1 MNQHDTSHSGIPLD
15 PFYAADGD
23 EDNAPG
29 NFPYTRGKRLPRP
42 GQSWI
47 LRELSGE
54 GTPARSNEQFKSL
67 MAKGQQGLDIIGDTP
82 TMHMLDPDHPHAI
95 HAVGSQGVSLCC
107 RTDFEDLYRDLPL
120 DELSFSQS
128 LPSVPGIAG
137 LYLVAKERGMPSEIL
152 RGSAIQLALYE
163 DDCSYSR
170 HLPLKLRMRM
180 ATDSVAFAAEKMP
193 KFHALL
199 EDTYFFSET
208 GLDSVEEMALGF
220 VELRYYIR
228 ELLKKGVDIDA
239 FAPRIGILLT
249 CRMDLFEEIAK
260 IRATRRIYA
269 RMMKEEFGAKDPRS
283 MALTVT
289 AHTSGLTMTAQQ
301 PVNNV
306 ARGGMQAVALAMA
319 GVQAMEIS
327 TFDEAYRTPSEEAH
341 MVGLRTQ
348 QIVQRETNVTKVA
361 DPLGGSWYVESLT
374 DEMEQRICAE
384 LERIEA
390 KGDIGEL
397 SEQGFFRQIFTNA
410 MERLS
415 RNVNDG
421 TVQRVGVNS
430 HQIPE
435 AEDHMLKEASEKKIE
450 PYREQI
456 EHVRAFKQN
465 RDQDKYKQALGT
477 LYDTAKDEN
486 ANMMD
491 AYVAALEADATIGET
506 AGILRQAYGQKYDPL
521 GNQASPLNI

>member
-1 MNQHDTSHSGIPLD
+1 MTDLGTSYSGIPLE
-15 PFYAADGD
+15 PFYRAEGD
-23 EDNAPG
+23 DENAPG
-29 NFPYTRGKRLPRP
+29 AYPYTRGKRLPRP

-54 GTPARSNEQFKSL
+54 GTPERSNEQFKSL
-67 MAKGQQGLDIIGDTP
+67 IKKGQQGLDIIGDTP
-82 TMHMLDPDHPHAI
+82 TMAMLDPDHPHAV

-107 RTDFEDLYRDLPL
+107 RADYEALYRDLAL

-137 LYLVAKERGMPSEIL
+137 LYLVAKERGVPSEVL
-152 RGSAIQLALYE
+152 RGSAIQVALYE

-180 ATDSVAFAAEKMP
+180 ATDSVAFATEKMP
-193 KFHALL
+193 KFHALM

-228 ELLKKGVDIDA
+228 ELLKAGVDVDA

-269 RMMKEEFGAKDPRS
+269 RMMKEEYGARDPRS

-306 ARGGMQAVALAMA
+306 ARGGMQAVAMAMA

-348 QIVQRETNVTKVA
+348 QIVQLETNVTKVA
-361 DPLGGSWYVESLT
+361 DPLGGSYYVESLT
-374 DEMEQRICAE
+374 DELERRIVAE

-390 KGDIGEL
+390 AGDIAEL
-397 SEQGFFRQIFTNA
+397 SEQGYFRRIFNQA
-410 MERLS
+410 MERLG
-415 RNVNDG
+415 RHVNDG
-421 TVQRVGVNS
+421 TIQRVGVNS
-430 HQIPE
+430 HQIPDE
-435 AEDHMLKEASEKKIE
+435 DDHMLKEASERKIE
-450 PYREQI
+450 PYRGQI
-456 EHVRAFKQN
+456 ERIQEFKRN
-465 RDQDKYKQALGT
+465 RDQDRFKQALGA
-477 LYDTAKDEN
+477 LYDAARDETVN
-486 ANMMD
+486 IMD
-491 AYVAALEADATIGET
+491 AYVAALEADATVGET
-506 AGILRQAYGQKYDPL
+506 AGALRQAYGQPFDPL
-521 GNQASPLNI
+521 SHQPSPLGI

>member
-1 MNQHDTSHSGIPLD
+1 MSDLNQSHSGIPLD
-15 PFYAADGD
+15 PFYTAEEGDG
-23 EDNAPG
+23 NAPG
-29 NFPYTRGKRLPRP
+29 VFPYTRGKRLPRP

-54 GTPARSNEQFKSL
+54 GTATRSNEQFKSL

-95 HAVGSQGVSLCC
+95 HAVGTQGVSLCC

-193 KFHALL
+193 KFHALM

-228 ELLKKGVDIDA
+228 ALLAKGIDIDA

-269 RMMKEEFGAKDPRS
+269 RMMKDEFGAKDPRS

-306 ARGGMQAVALAMA
+306 ARGGMQAVAMAMA

-327 TFDEAYRTPSEEAH
+327 TFDEAYRTPSEDAH

-348 QIVQRETNVTKVA
+348 QIVQLETNVTKVA
-361 DPLGGSWYVESLT
+361 DPLGGSWYVEELT
-374 DEMEQRICAE
+374 DKMDQRICAE
-384 LERIEA
+384 LARIEA

-397 SEQGFFRQIFTNA
+397 SEQGFFRQIFNNA

-415 RNVNDG
+415 RDLEDG

-430 HQIPE
+430 HSIPNE
-435 AEDHMLKEASEKKIE
+435 EDHMLKEASEKKTE
-450 PYREQI
+450 PFRGQI
-456 EHVRAFKQN
+456 THIQNFRKN
-465 RDQDKYKQALGT
+465 RDQDKCKQALGG
-477 LYDTAKDEN
+477 LYDAVRDEN
-486 ANMMD
+486 RNMMEP
-491 AYVAALEADATIGET
+491 YVAALEADATIGET
-506 AGILRQAYGQKYDPL
+506 AGVLRQAYGQKYDPL
-521 GNQASPLNI
+521 GNLPSPLGI